1 MKKEEYE
8 ATFLDQSELSLML
21 EFNGNDGLILK
32 QGALDNLSY
41 WLLDKPKL
49 KSSLSKG
56 FLVAN
61 LGANANS
68 V

>member
-1 MKKEEYE
+1 
-8 ATFLDQSELSLML
+8 ML
-21 EFNGNDGLILK
+21 EFNGNDGLISK
-32 QGALDNLSY
+32 QGALDNRAY

-61 LGANANS
+61 LVANANS
-68 V
+68 M

>member
-1 MKKEEYE
+1 
-8 ATFLDQSELSLML
+8 ML

-68 V
+68 M

>member
-1 MKKEEYE
+1 
-8 ATFLDQSELSLML
+8 ML
-21 EFNGNDGLILK
+21 EFNGNNGLIT
-32 QGALDNLSY
+32 LDNRAY

-68 V
+68 M

>member
-1 MKKEEYE
+1 
-8 ATFLDQSELSLML
+8 ML
-21 EFNGNDGLILK
+21 EFNGNNGLISK
-32 QGALDNLSY
+32 QSALDYRSY
-41 WLLDKPKL
+41 WLLNKPKL

-68 V
+68 M

>member
-1 MKKEEYE
+1 
-8 ATFLDQSELSLML
+8 ML
-21 EFNGNDGLILK
+21 EFNGINGFISK
-32 QGALDNLSY
+32 QGALDNMSY
-41 WLLDKPKL
+41 WLLDKLKL

-68 V
+68 M

>member
-1 MKKEEYE
+1 
-8 ATFLDQSELSLML
+8 ML
-21 EFNGNDGLILK
+21 ELNGNNGLISK
-32 QGALDNLSY
+32 QGTLDDISY

-68 V
+68 M